1 MWDFKKLHEKFH
13 EKMDEMQRLGGMRI
27 WIIHVLDEGPKNG
40 VEIMDAIE
48 EHHIM
53 IQKHH
58 MHDDGFKRRMIHSM
72 KRPSPGSIYPMLKKM
87 VEENLIT
94 KLDDGKYELT
104 DKGQEIASKFFGR
117 FRPKENN
124 MDRCGLIVENAIAEI
139 ESYVSF
145 LEDIKPEKLGQYIE
159 RIDAIS
165 ERIENIRRSLEGND
179 HD

>member
-13 EKMDEMQRLGGMRI
+13 EKIDEIQRLGGMRI

-48 EHHIM
+48 EHHMM
-53 IQKHH
+53 IQKRH
-58 MHDDGFKRRMIHSM
+58 MHDDGFKRRIMHF
-72 KRPSPGSIYPMLKKM
+72 KRPSPGSVYPMLKKM

-94 KLDDGKYELT
+94 KLEDGKYELT
-104 DKGQEIASKFFGR
+104 DKGQEIASGFFGR

-124 MDRCGLIVENAIAEI
+124 MDRCGMIVENAITEI

-145 LEDIKPEKLGQYIE
+145 LEGIKPEKLAPQIDRIE
-159 RIDAIS
+159 IIY
-165 ERIENIRRSLEGND
+165 ERIEKIRRSLNENKKE
-179 HD
+179 